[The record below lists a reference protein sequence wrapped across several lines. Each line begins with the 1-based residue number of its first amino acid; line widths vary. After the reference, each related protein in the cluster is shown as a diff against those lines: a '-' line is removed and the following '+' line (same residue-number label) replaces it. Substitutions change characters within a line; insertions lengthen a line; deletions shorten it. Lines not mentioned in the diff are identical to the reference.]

1 MHISISAKYLDVFS
15 FNSYTLQILYL
26 KGEGMY
32 NLGFFQGFARVN
44 STRNMGNL
52 RKATYRKCLPYS
64 NALFKRHVHRKK
76 NTCYSYKRIG
86 KWEIFCRLIFIINQ
100 LFILLAFQGNRLFL
114 FLRVSDDLKNK
125 IDKNDRKTCVT
136 SYHLYFQCMRCCF
149 I

>member
-44 STRNMGNL
+44 STRNMRNL
-52 RKATYRKCLPYS
+52 RKATYRKCLPYKCFVQTS
-64 NALFKRHVHRKK
+64 RTKEEKYMLL
-76 NTCYSYKRIG
+76 YKRIG
-86 KWEIFCRLIFIINQ
+86 KWEIFCRLIFIISQ

-125 IDKNDRKTCVT
+125 NRSEWPQNLRNQLSVVL
-136 SYHLYFQCMRCCF
+136 SVY
-149 I
+149 